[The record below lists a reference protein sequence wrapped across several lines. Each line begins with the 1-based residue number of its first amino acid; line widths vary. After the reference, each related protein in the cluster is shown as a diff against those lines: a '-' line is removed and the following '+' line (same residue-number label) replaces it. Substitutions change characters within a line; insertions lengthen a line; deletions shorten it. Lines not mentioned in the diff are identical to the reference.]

1 LGVPPGLKNVIE
13 CERQFGAQEAFVS
26 NVGRSLND
34 QTVQRWRH
42 RVSADWQP
50 GSVGVM
56 VGNSCFSAH
65 TDDSYP
71 AGLAP
76 RKVEACSL
84 WDLSTSWRINKNLQV
99 RAGIQNLLDT
109 DPSFS
114 NQSYYFLSTYDPTYT
129 DPRGRNFY
137 ASLKYTF

>member
-1 LGVPPGLKNVIE
+1 
-13 CERQFGAQEAFVS
+13 
-26 NVGRSLND
+26 
-34 QTVQRWRH
+34 
-42 RVSADWQP
+42 VSADWQP